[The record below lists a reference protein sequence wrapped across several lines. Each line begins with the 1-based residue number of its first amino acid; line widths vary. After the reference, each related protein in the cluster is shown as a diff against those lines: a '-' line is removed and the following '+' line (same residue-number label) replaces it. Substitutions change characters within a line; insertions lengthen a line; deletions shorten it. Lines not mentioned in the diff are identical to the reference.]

1 MIKISFLGDIIC
13 QMPFLKAA
21 QNRNND
27 FYTAFSGLQ
36 GILSESDYVVAN
48 LETPIAGE
56 DAGYSDELYSFN
68 TPAAFLDGLKKV
80 KVDLYTTAN
89 NHCLDRGVEGLKNT
103 MKELEQRGMSYTGTS
118 LSSNSPRFFVKQIGD
133 VRCAFL
139 SYTGYVNED
148 KWNKYGKQLSN
159 NDLNLLID
167 MYKYIAYRADLR
179 AKSIPFY
186 KLRKFLGGFIPK
198 KWQRGIKD
206 SVGIKVKATIDNEPL
221 EEVKGQLL
229 DQVREDIAQAKKD
242 AEIVFLLPHCGGQ
255 FNITPGKLSQE
266 LFEQLFLFGADA
278 VIGNHPHTIQKC
290 GLNNNRPYA
299 FSLGNVSMSPSY
311 PFQVKES
318 LPKYGMIFHVY
329 VEGKTIV
336 KTSFSIIKA
345 TEEADHYP
353 IVRPIDELFAIMDSE
368 GKRTI
373 ENDLNTIFKRIFE
386 QEGETFGIQ
395 KEYALT
401 ENK

>member
-27 FYTAFSGLQ
+27 FYAAFAGLQ
-36 GILSESDYVVAN
+36 DILSKSDYVVAN

-56 DAGYSDELYSFN
+56 NAGYSDELYSFN
-68 TPAAFLDGLKKV
+68 TPAAFLDGLKKL
-80 KVDLYTTAN
+80 KIDLYTTAN

-103 MKELEQRGMSYTGTS
+103 MKELNKRGMSYTGTALFS
-118 LSSNSPRFFVKQIGD
+118 DSSRFFVKQIGD
-133 VRCAFL
+133 VKCAFL

-148 KWNKYGKQLSN
+148 KWTKFGKQLSN

-167 MYKYIAYRADLR
+167 MDKYIAYRADPR
-179 AKSIPFY
+179 TKSIPFY
-186 KLRKFLGGFIPK
+186 KLRKFLGSFVPK

-206 SVGIKVKATIDNEPL
+206 SVGIKVRATVDNEL
-221 EEVKGQLL
+221 LSEVCGAYL
-229 DQVREDIAQAKKD
+229 DRVREDIALAHKNAD
-242 AEIVFLLPHCGGQ
+242 IVFLLPHCGGQ
-255 FNITPGKLSQE
+255 FNIAPGKLSQE
-266 LFEQLFLFGADA
+266 LFNKLFSFGADA

-318 LPKYGMIFHVY
+318 LPEYGMIFHIY
-329 VEGKTIV
+329 VDGKSIV

-345 TEEADHYP
+345 TEEDDHYP
-353 IVRPIDELFAIMDSE
+353 IVRPIDELFAIMDNE

-373 ENDLNTIFKRIFE
+373 VNDLNTICRRIFE
-386 QEGETFGIQ
+386 QDGKSFGIQ

>member
-27 FYTAFSGLQ
+27 FYTAFSG
-36 GILSESDYVVAN
+36 IETVLSGSDFVVAN

-68 TPAAFLDGLKKV
+68 TPAAFLDGLKKLPIN
-80 KVDLYTTAN
+80 LYTTAN
-89 NHCLDRGVEGLKNT
+89 NHCLDRGVEGLKST
-103 MKELEQRGMSYTGTS
+103 ARELEKRGMAYTGTT
-118 LSSNSPRFFVKQIGD
+118 LSPRYYVKQIGD

-148 KWNKYGKQLSN
+148 KWNKYGRDLSSG
-159 NDLNLLID
+159 DLNLLID
-167 MYKYIAYRADLR
+167 MDKYIAYRADLR
-179 AKSIPFY
+179 ARSIPFY
-186 KLRKFLGGFIPK
+186 RIRKFMGGFVPK

-206 SVGIKVKATIDNEPL
+206 SVGIKVKATVDNEPL
-221 EEVKGQLL
+221 EEVKGRIL
-229 DQVREDIAQAKKD
+229 DQVREDIALARENAD
-242 AEIVFLLPHCGGQ
+242 IVFLLPHCGGQ
-255 FNITPGKLSQE
+255 FNVLPGKLSSE
-266 LFEQLFLFGADA
+266 LFEALFSFGADA

-290 GLNNNRPYA
+290 GCENGRPYA

-311 PFQVKES
+311 PFQVPES
-318 LPKYGMIFHVY
+318 FPEYGMILHVY

-345 TEEADHYP
+345 MEEEDHYP
-353 IVRPIDELFAIMDSE
+353 IVKPIDELFAIMDSE
-368 GKRTI
+368 GKSKI
-373 ENDLNTIFKRIFE
+373 ESDLKIIFERIFG
-386 QEGETFGIQ
+386 QVGENFSIQ

>member
-21 QNRNND
+21 QNRNSD
-27 FYTAFSGLQ
+27 FYTAFAGLQ

-68 TPAAFLDGLKKV
+68 TPAAFLDGLKKL
-80 KVDLYTTAN
+80 KIDLYTTAN
-89 NHCLDRGVEGLKNT
+89 NHCLDRGVEGLKST
-103 MKELEQRGMSYTGTS
+103 VKELEKRGMAYTGTA
-118 LSSNSPRFFVKQIGD
+118 LSSDLPRYFVKQIGD

-139 SYTGYVNED
+139 SYTDYVNED
-148 KWNKYGKQLSN
+148 KWNKYGHDLSSC
-159 NDLNLLID
+159 DLNLLID
-167 MYKYIAYRADLR
+167 MDKYIAYRSGLR
-179 AKSIPFY
+179 ARTIPFY

-206 SVGIKVKATIDNEPL
+206 SVGIKVKATVDNEPL
-221 EEVKGQLL
+221 GEVKGQALN
-229 DQVREDIAQAKKD
+229 QVREDIVLARENAD
-242 AEIVFLLPHCGGQ
+242 IVFLLPHCGGQ
-255 FNITPGKLSQE
+255 FNVLPGKLSSE
-266 LFEQLFLFGADA
+266 LFEALFSFGADA

-290 GLNNNRPYA
+290 GYDNGRPYA

-311 PFQVKES
+311 PFQVPES
-318 LPKYGMIFHVY
+318 LPEYGMIFHVY

-345 TEEADHYP
+345 MEDEDHYP
-353 IVRPIDELFAIMDSE
+353 MVKPIDELFAIMDSE
-368 GKRTI
+368 GKSKI
-373 ENDLNTIFKRIFE
+373 ESDLKTIFERIFG
-386 QEGETFGIQ
+386 QVGENFSIQ